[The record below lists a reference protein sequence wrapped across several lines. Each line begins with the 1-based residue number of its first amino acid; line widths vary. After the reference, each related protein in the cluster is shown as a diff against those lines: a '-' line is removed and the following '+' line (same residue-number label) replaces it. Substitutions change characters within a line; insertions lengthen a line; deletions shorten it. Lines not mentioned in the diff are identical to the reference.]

1 MARAYATVN
10 TMFNRNIS
18 NVAAN
23 LAGGKPEKEKKPRAW
38 IAKFSKEQ
46 ILEMRTKHELEG
58 WPRKKV
64 QEHFGMTYNET
75 ARYLNYI
82 TARDLVPKRP

>member
-23 LAGGKPEKEKKPRAW
+23 LAGKPEKEKKPRVW
-38 IAKFSKEQ
+38 KAKFTREQ
-46 ILEMRTKHELEG
+46 ILDMRTKHQFQG
-58 WPRKKV
+58 WSTRMIMS
-64 QEHFGMTYNET
+64 HFGMERNE
-75 ARYLNYI
+75 ADRYLNYI
-82 TARDLVPKRP
+82 TARDLIPKRP